1 MTEKRVVGKDRQ
13 FGAGIDQGSEHME
26 HSKVFSA
33 IKNAYPKLTSAEQ
46 AAADFF
52 LQNREKGDFSSK
64 AVAAKLY
71 VSEASLSRF
80 AQKCGYKGYREFIYE
95 YQRPFNEEGPYPSFS
110 QVTKEVLAR
119 YQDLLDSS
127 YRLVDEGQMRRVSQ
141 MFSNSRRVYV
151 YGMGSSGFAARELSL
166 RLMRTGLIVESITDT
181 HMIRMNAVLVDESV
195 TVVAISLSGAT
206 REVLWGAKE
215 ARRRGAKVVLMTA
228 NRDPE
233 MKQIADE
240 VLLVATEKYLS
251 AGLQISPQFP
261 VLVMMDLFFAYY
273 LSNDEFFNR
282 ERYQRTMEALAEL
295 RTSEEG

>member
-1 MTEKRVVGKDRQ
+1 
-13 FGAGIDQGSEHME
+13 ME
-26 HSKVFSA
+26 HSNVFSA
-33 IKNAYPKLTSAEQ
+33 IKHAYPKLTSAEQ

-95 YQRPFNEEGPYPSFS
+95 YQRPFKESSPYPSFS
-110 QVTKEVLAR
+110 QVTKDVLAR

-141 MFSNSRRVYV
+141 LLSHSRCVYV

-166 RLMRTGLIVESITDT
+166 RLMRTGLLVEAITDSHT
-181 HMIRMNAVLVDESV
+181 IRMNAVLVDETV
-195 TVVAISLSGAT
+195 TVVAITLSGMT
-206 REVLWGAKE
+206 QEVLWGVKE

-228 NRDPE
+228 SQDPAVRDL
-233 MKQIADE
+233 ADE
-240 VLLVATEKYLS
+240 VLPVASEEYLS
-251 AGLQISPQFP
+251 AGMQISPQFP

-273 LSNDEFFNR
+273 LGSDQYVNR
-282 ERYQRTMEALAEL
+282 ERYRRTMEAMLGEK
-295 RTSEEG
+295 EEERK

>member
-1 MTEKRVVGKDRQ
+1 
-13 FGAGIDQGSEHME
+13 ME
-26 HSKVFSA
+26 HTNVFSA
-33 IKNAYPKLTSAEQ
+33 IKHAYPTLTSAEQ

-95 YQRPFNEEGPYPSFS
+95 YQRPFKEGSPYPSFS
-110 QVTKEVLAR
+110 QVTKDVLAR

-141 MFSNSRRVYV
+141 LLSHSRCVYV

-166 RLMRTGLIVESITDT
+166 RLMRTGLLVEAITDSHT
-181 HMIRMNAVLVDESV
+181 IRMNAVLVDETV
-195 TVVAISLSGAT
+195 TVVAITLSGMT
-206 REVLWGAKE
+206 QEVLWGVKE

-228 NRDPE
+228 SQDPAVRDL
-233 MKQIADE
+233 ADE
-240 VLLVATEKYLS
+240 VLPVASEEYLS
-251 AGLQISPQFP
+251 AGMQISPQFP

-273 LSNDEFFNR
+273 LGSDQYVNR
-282 ERYQRTMEALAEL
+282 ERYRRTMEAMLGEK
-295 RTSEEG
+295 EEERK